1 MKQIVSSNLTGVA
14 VALVIGLAAMLPACA
29 TQKAV
34 AVPEKAVAVPET
46 AVTETVKRAVWHV
59 DYLDPIRL
67 GRMLTSVY
75 NMLTTYEEEL
85 ADHDIRIV
93 FLGAGI
99 RFVTSDPL
107 TKTPFAEDR
116 VLKKERE
123 VLTERLQ
130 SAMNQGV
137 KLELCRITLDAV
149 GLDEDKVLKGV
160 GMVQSGVVRIVELQR
175 KGYGYLKAD

>member
-1 MKQIVSSNLTGVA
+1 MKQSMQSKLSGVA
-14 VALVIGLAAMLPACA
+14 MALVIGLAATLSACV
-29 TQKAV
+29 TPTPAV
-34 AVPEKAVAVPET
+34 APAQA
-46 AVTETVKRAVWHV
+46 ATETVKRAVWHV
-59 DYLDPIRL
+59 DYYDPIRL

-116 VLKKERE
+116 VLRKERK

-137 KLELCRITLDAV
+137 KLELCKITLDAV
-149 GLDEDKVLKGV
+149 GLDKDKVLKGV
-160 GMVQSGVVRIVELQR
+160 GLVPSGVVRIVELQR

>member
-1 MKQIVSSNLTGVA
+1 MQTSNKKKFTGIFFVLIIALVA
-14 VALVIGLAAMLPACA
+14 VLPGCA
-29 TQKAV
+29 SQKAV
-34 AVPEKAVAVPET
+34 TDSGKVAAVTEKAVADP
-46 AVTETVKRAVWHV
+46 VKRVVWHV
-59 DYLDPIRL
+59 DYRDPVRL

-107 TKTPFAEDR
+107 KKTPFAEDK
-116 VLKKERE
+116 VMKKERKK
-123 VLTERLQ
+123 LTERLQ
-130 SAMNQGV
+130 SAMNQGI
-137 KLELCRITLDAV
+137 KLELCKITVDAV
-149 GLDEDKVLKGV
+149 GLDQAKVLKGV
-160 GMVQSGVVRIVELQR
+160 GLVPSGVVRVVELQH

>member
-1 MKQIVSSNLTGVA
+1 MTKKILSRLTSIALVLASALAIGLMA
-14 VALVIGLAAMLPACA
+14 VAPAGAA
-29 TQKAV
+29 
-34 AVPEKAVAVPET
+34 EKMAQDP
-46 AVTETVKRAVWHV
+46 VKRVVWHV
-59 DYLDPIRL
+59 DYSDPIRL

-107 TKTPFAEDR
+107 KKTPFAEDK
-116 VLKKERE
+116 VMKKERK

-130 SAMNQGV
+130 SAMSQGI
-137 KLELCRITLDAV
+137 KLELCKITVNAV
-149 GLDEDKVLKGV
+149 NLDEATILKGV
-160 GMVQSGVVRIVELQR
+160 GLVPSGVVRIVELQG

>member
-1 MKQIVSSNLTGVA
+1 MKQFISNNLSGVA
-14 VALVIGLAAMLPACA
+14 MALVIGLVVMLPGCA
-29 TQKAV
+29 TQKPV
-34 AVPEKAVAVPET
+34 AAPEK

-59 DYLDPIRL
+59 DYADPIRL

-107 TKTPFAEDR
+107 TKTPFAEDK
-116 VLKKERE
+116 VMKKERKL
-123 VLTERLQ
+123 LTERLQ
-130 SAMNQGV
+130 SAMNQGI
-137 KLELCRITLDAV
+137 KLELCKITVDAV
-149 GLDEDKVLKGV
+149 NLDEDTILKGV
-160 GMVQSGVVRIVELQR
+160 GLVPSGVVRIVELQR